1 MPGPIILPD
10 DMNCRLVRV
19 FMFISNQ
26 MSRKN
31 KHLP

>member
-1 MPGPIILPD
+1 MPDPIIVSD

-26 MSRKN
+26 MRRKN